1 MTSYDLTRELERKH
15 VDYEVIPHRRT
26 EAAKDEAAAL
36 GVEPGQVAKTVVLM
50 TDTGYIRTVLPA
62 SERLDL
68 HKVRELLGDG
78 KRTRLATESE
88 LASVYPMCGRGAVPP
103 CGGPAG
109 DQVIVDRRLV
119 EGESVVLEAGSHSES
134 VQMRTADLLAVTGA
148 TVADLAADVGS
159 AP

>member
-62 SERLDL
+62 SERP
-68 HKVRELLGDG
+68 
-78 KRTRLATESE
+78 RLAQ
-88 LASVYPMCGRGAVPP
+88 GAGAPWRWETDA
-103 CGGPAG
+103 AG
-109 DQVIVDRRLV
+109 D
-119 EGESVVLEAGSHSES
+119 
-134 VQMRTADLLAVTGA
+134 
-148 TVADLAADVGS
+148 
-159 AP
+159 

>member
-88 LASVYPMCGRGAVPP
+88 LRACTPCSSWGRCRRSAGPP
-103 CGGPAG
+103 A
-109 DQVIVDRRLV
+109 IR
-119 EGESVVLEAGSHSES
+119 
-134 VQMRTADLLAVTGA
+134 
-148 TVADLAADVGS
+148 
-159 AP
+159 

>member
-26 EAAKDEAAAL
+26 EAAKDEATAI

-68 HKVRELLGDG
+68 HKVHELLMGN
-78 KRTRLATESE
+78 
-88 LASVYPMCGRGAVPP
+88 GRGWRLRASSRARTPCSNWGRCRRSEGPP
-103 CGGPAG
+103 A
-109 DQVIVDRRLV
+109 IK
-119 EGESVVLEAGSHSES
+119 
-134 VQMRTADLLAVTGA
+134 
-148 TVADLAADVGS
+148 
-159 AP
+159 